1 MSENN
6 IMWLRNGIMHMN
18 TPAEAISTAWEAINA
33 KMQRCQGIRLAVLAV
48 PTESVL
54 TALGKKQ
61 KARKQQSKESKEKSA
76 SGVTYENCKNL
87 SHTKADCWLR
97 DGGKEGQRPRGQNSK
112 KEEKKAETTAAA
124 EATSNADEIFTFTWI
139 SNYVEVT
146 NALNVPKSQLGAC
159 IDSGASWHYSPDC
172 NAFIN
177 YSPISNTTITTAN
190 GCKLKVLG
198 KGDVWIKLPN
208 SVKCTKTILKKA
220 IHAPGMVFT
229 PISVSQLN
237 DMKCSATFSGSWQQS
252 HTPMASTI

>member
-1 MSENN
+1 M
-6 IMWLRNGIMHMN
+6 
-18 TPAEAISTAWEAINA
+18 
-33 KMQRCQGIRLAVLAV
+33 LAV

-159 IDSGASWHYSPDC
+159 IDSGAS
-172 NAFIN
+172 
-177 YSPISNTTITTAN
+177 
-190 GCKLKVLG
+190 
-198 KGDVWIKLPN
+198 
-208 SVKCTKTILKKA
+208 
-220 IHAPGMVFT
+220 
-229 PISVSQLN
+229 
-237 DMKCSATFSGSWQQS
+237 
-252 HTPMASTI
+252 